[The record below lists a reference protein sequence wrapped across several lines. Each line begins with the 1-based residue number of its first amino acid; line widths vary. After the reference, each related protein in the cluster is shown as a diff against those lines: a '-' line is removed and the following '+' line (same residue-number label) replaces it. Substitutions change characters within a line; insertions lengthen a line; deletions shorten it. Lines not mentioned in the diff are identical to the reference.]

1 MSFYTSLTG
10 LNAAQAQLGITSN
23 NVANV
28 GTVGFKKSRA
38 EFGDI
43 FTTTSLGNASS
54 AIGQGVLL
62 NKVNQEFSQ
71 GNVELSGNSLDL
83 AISGQG
89 FFALKPS
96 LNSNQT
102 VYTRAGSF
110 SVSNDRYVVDSSGQH
125 LQTFPVND
133 DGSVSATGLGSSKS
147 LQLPSSAGLPKPSSQ
162 VELGL
167 NLPASAEILSQ
178 GAAYTAANPYAF
190 DRNDSATF
198 NSSTSITVYDSIGN
212 PQNVTAYYVK
222 TSSATALDPTNKW
235 DTKTFIGDEELV
247 PDPAVADNDGVL
259 TFDTFGKLVSPAA
272 GVKYSPLNTSNG
284 SDPLTLNVDY
294 AKFSTQYSAPFSVLS
309 LSQDGYPAGQ
319 LGGLDIDSSGV
330 VRANYTNGTQVALG
344 KLMMANFANP
354 NGLRQVGN
362 ANFESTTN
370 SGEADLGEAGSEGFG
385 DIQGGSLERAN
396 VDLTEELVNLITAQ
410 RNFQAN
416 AKALETSSSLT
427 QTIMNIRG

>member
-43 FTTTSLGNASS
+43 FATTSLGNVSS

-96 LNSNQT
+96 LTSNQT

-110 SVSNDRYVVDSSGQH
+110 SVSSDRYVVDSSGQH
-125 LQTFPVND
+125 LQTFPVNE
-133 DGSVSATGLGSSKS
+133 DGSVSASGLGSAKS
-147 LQLPSSAGLPKPSSQ
+147 LQLPSAAGLPKPSSQ

-167 NLPASAEILSQ
+167 NLPAGAEILSQ

-212 PQNVTAYYVK
+212 PHIATAYYVK
-222 TSSATALDPTNKW
+222 TSSATELDPTNKW
-235 DTKTFIGDEELV
+235 DTKIFIGEGALV
-247 PDPAVADNDGVL
+247 PDPAETDQGVL
-259 TFDTFGKLVSPAA
+259 TFDTFGKLISPAG
-272 GVKYSPLNTSNG
+272 GVKYSPFNTSNG

-294 AKFSTQYSAPFSVLS
+294 SKFSTQYSAPFSVLS
-309 LSQDGYPAGQ
+309 LSQDGYPSGQ
-319 LGGLDIDSSGV
+319 LGGLDIDSGGV